1 MRNIFLAAMKSLAIP
16 TVLAAVAVT
25 PDQVQFDCP
34 ACDVT
39 HMLTRSLDYA
49 EDPAG
54 VYRIKEPGGFECDC
68 GALIQADFAMTLHP
82 PRD

>member
-1 MRNIFLAAMKSLAIP
+1 MKIAPKSGPKLGQSRP
-16 TVLAAVAVT
+16 VLACVMVM

-39 HMLTRSLDYA
+39 HMLTRDLDFR

-54 VYRIKEPGGFECDC
+54 VWRLGEQPGFECDC
-68 GALIQADFAMTLHP
+68 GALIAADFKLTVERTP
-82 PRD
+82 

>member
-1 MRNIFLAAMKSLAIP
+1 MKILTPPA
-16 TVLAAVAVT
+16 VLTCVAVT

-39 HMLTRSLDYA
+39 HMLTRGLDFT

-54 VYRIKEPGGFECDC
+54 VWRVNEPGGFECDC
-68 GALIQADFAMTLHP
+68 GVLIRADFTLSRCVP
-82 PRD
+82 LLEPLTD